1 MIRTVTV
8 DGKPLQ
14 LRASALI
21 PKLYRYKF
29 GRDMIADMTRLNR
42 AYKKLE
48 QLPENATEEEKED
61 AQLEVTELTIFENI
75 AYLMAKQANPSLPD
89 SPDEWLDSMDGIF
102 SVYEMLPVILELW
115 GANLSTTAIPKKK

>member
-1 MIRTVTV
+1 MERTVIV
-8 DGKPLQ
+8 DGKPLR

-48 QLPENATEEEKED
+48 QLPENATDEEKED

-89 SPDEWLDSMDGIF
+89 SPDDWLDSMDGIF

>member
-1 MIRTVTV
+1 MERTVMV
-8 DGKPLQ
+8 DGKPLP
-14 LRASALI
+14 LRASALL

-29 GRDMIADMTRLNR
+29 GRDMIADMTKLNR